1 MVSGQRAAWPR
12 ISDVRRGR
20 LRALLRPA
28 AAGVLLVAFGL
39 PAGALAAS
47 PPPTPAPQAGPI
59 ESAQELTLEALG
71 LPTQTVFGRSNSV
84 AMLFPPPAGPLAG
97 TGSLLRVVFAH
108 SPLLDPAA
116 STVAFVINGQ
126 RLASIALE
134 ASTAD
139 GAIVEL
145 HVPTPALRGD
155 GPNLVEV
162 RFDLRLAGRAGD
174 DGDNPSA
181 FARLEGQTLL
191 RYQLSVP
198 PGSPPPARL
207 EAYPFPLVGTHAL
220 APARLGLVM
229 PRPPA
234 DPDLG
239 AAFRLVADLGRRS
252 QGQEVV
258 PEVVTA
264 NQVDWLRAGGVPA
277 LVVGALQ
284 GLPAAD
290 AVLRA
295 AGFTTDGATWISPD
309 GAPLAPG
316 DGILAAVVSPWDHQ
330 SPIVLATGGT
340 DDAVGRAVTALV
352 APGSRRP
359 SGGFAIVRPGTPPG
373 PDTSPRPGTTMPI
386 AALRS
391 LDLAVQGTGGHT
403 ATLTFAAPPVD
414 RGDSGLLMVH
424 VGHSALPA
432 APRSTFTAL
441 LNGTGIG
448 TVVLDG
454 RNESDSPLALRFPG
468 SLLRPGLNTL
478 TLGFAL
484 AGAEAAPAVAR
495 VAAGASIRLPAS
507 PTGPAGMELLPY
519 PVFSDPTGVRI
530 VLANTG
536 DPLLTAAAHVMAA
549 LGSRSTGPPK
559 LSATYLAEVGGGAV
573 ETSAVLVGLSAA
585 SVDAERLTRALG
597 LPVHPPWPGGLVE
610 PAGFVPGQ
618 PLGVVREVTLP
629 GAPAHSVL
637 WVDGSSAE
645 TLYLASDALYQG
657 GLAGSAVA
665 VDANGRV
672 RSLGQDEVAT
682 PDPPQLLVVRVLV
695 VATAATLLLGVC
707 WQAWRPR
714 HEPRP

>member
-1 MVSGQRAAWPR
+1 MVSGQRAAKPQS
-12 ISDVRRGR
+12 IDVRLGR
-20 LRALLRPA
+20 LRALRRPA
-28 AAGVLLVAFGL
+28 AAAALALALGL
-39 PAGALAAS
+39 PGGALAAS
-47 PPPTPAPQAGPI
+47 SPPPPAAPI

-71 LPTQTVFGRSNSV
+71 LPTQTVFGPSNSV
-84 AMLFPPPAGPLAG
+84 AMLFPPPAGPLAV
-97 TGSLLRVVFAH
+97 TGSVLRVVFAH
-108 SPLLDPAA
+108 SPLLDPAT

-126 RLASIALE
+126 RLASMALE
-134 ASTAD
+134 AGTAD

-145 HVPTPALRGD
+145 RVPTPALRGD

-174 DGDNPSA
+174 DGGSPSA
-181 FARLEGQTLL
+181 FARLDGQTLL
-191 RYQLSVP
+191 RYQLFVP
-198 PGSPPPARL
+198 PGSTPPARL

-220 APARLGLVM
+220 TPARLGLVM

-234 DPDLG
+234 DADLG
-239 AAFRLVADLGRRS
+239 SALRLVADLSRRS
-252 QGQEVV
+252 QGQVVV

-295 AGFTTDGATWISPD
+295 AGFTANGATWIAPD
-309 GAPLAPG
+309 GTPVTPG
-316 DGILAAVVSPWDHQ
+316 DGILATVVSPWDHQ

-359 SGGFAIVRPGTPPG
+359 GGGFAIVRPGTRPG
-373 PDTSPRPGTTMPI
+373 PDDSPRPGTTMPL
-386 AALRS
+386 APLWS
-391 LDLAVQGTGGHT
+391 LDLSVQGKGGHT
-403 ATLTFAAPPVD
+403 VTLAFAAPPVD
-414 RGDSGLLMVH
+414 RGGTGLLTIH
-424 VGHSALPA
+424 VGHSPLPA

-441 LNGTGIG
+441 LNGAGVG
-448 TVVLDG
+448 TVVLDR
-454 RNESDSPLALRFPG
+454 RNQSDGPLALPFPG
-468 SLLRPGLNTL
+468 SLLRPGMNTL

-484 AGAEAAPAVAR
+484 AGAEAAPAAH
-495 VAAGASIRLPAS
+495 VAAGASIRLPAAPS
-507 PTGPAGMELLPY
+507 GAAGMELLPY
-519 PVFSDPTGVRI
+519 PVFSDPAGVRI
-530 VLANTG
+530 VLADTG

-559 LSATYLAEVGGGAV
+559 LSATYLAEVGGGAM
-573 ETSAVLVGLSAA
+573 ERTSAVLVGLSAA
-585 SVDAERLTRALG
+585 AVDAERLTRALR
-597 LPVHPPWPGGLVE
+597 LPVHPPWPGGLLR

-618 PLGVVREVTLP
+618 PLGVLRELTLR
-629 GAPAHSVL
+629 GSPAHSVL
-637 WVDGSSAE
+637 WVDGTSTE

-682 PDPPQLLVVRVLV
+682 PDPPQLLFIRALV
-695 VATAATLLLGVC
+695 VAAAATLLLGVC

-714 HEPRP
+714 REPVR